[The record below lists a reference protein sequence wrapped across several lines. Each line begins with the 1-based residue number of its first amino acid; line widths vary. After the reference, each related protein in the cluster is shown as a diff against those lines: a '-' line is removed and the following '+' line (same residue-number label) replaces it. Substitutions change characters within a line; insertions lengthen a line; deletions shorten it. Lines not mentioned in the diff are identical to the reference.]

1 MKPRISFITLGV
13 DDLQR
18 ALQFYHKGLGLP
30 PPGLKED
37 NI

>member
-13 DDLQR
+13 DDLQQ
-18 ALQFYHKGLGLP
+18 ALQFCREGLGLP
-30 PPGLKED
+30 TPGLKED

>member
-13 DDLQR
+13 DDLQQ
-18 ALQFYHKGLGLP
+18 ALQFYREGLGLP
-30 PPGLKED
+30 TPGLKED